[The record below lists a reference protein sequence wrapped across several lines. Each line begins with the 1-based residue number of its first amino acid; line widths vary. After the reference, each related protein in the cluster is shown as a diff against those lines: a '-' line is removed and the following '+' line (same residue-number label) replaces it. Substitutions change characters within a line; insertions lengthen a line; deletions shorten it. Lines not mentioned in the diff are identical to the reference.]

1 MMPMFPLG
9 SVLFPG
15 MPLPLHV
22 FEPRYQA
29 LVQHCLDG
37 EPEFGVVLIERGSEV
52 GGGDARTGIGVVAR
66 IVEAAR
72 FDDGRW
78 AIGAVG
84 VRRIKVRRWM
94 PDDPFPIA
102 EVEDWPDE
110 SGEATS
116 IELGPVVAVFRRVLA
131 LASELGIPVP
141 PATVEIVDDPV
152 VALFQMSAAAP
163 LGPADR
169 YDVLAAPGTRAR
181 LDLVAELMDVQSE
194 MLSAQMG
201 MGDPDGA
208 FDDGFGEDPEGL

>member
-1 MMPMFPLG
+1 MPMFPLG
-9 SVLFPG
+9 SVLLPG

-29 LVQHCLDG
+29 LVTQCLGG

-52 GGGDARTGIGVVAR
+52 GGGDARTGVGTVAR

-84 VRRIKVRRWM
+84 VRRIRVLEWL

-110 SGEATS
+110 PGEPAP
-116 IELGPVVAVFRRVLA
+116 EQLEPLVAVFRRVLA
-131 LASELGIPVP
+131 LASELGAPVP
-141 PATVEIVDDPV
+141 PATVELASEPA
-152 VALFQMSAAAP
+152 VALLQMTAAAP

-169 YDVLAAPGTRAR
+169 YDLLAAPGPADR
-181 LDLVAELMDVQSE
+181 LALLAEVLDGQAE
-194 MLSAQMG
+194 MLEGQAG
-201 MGDPDGA
+201 MADPDSSFGE
-208 FDDGFGEDPEGL
+208 GYGEDPGGL